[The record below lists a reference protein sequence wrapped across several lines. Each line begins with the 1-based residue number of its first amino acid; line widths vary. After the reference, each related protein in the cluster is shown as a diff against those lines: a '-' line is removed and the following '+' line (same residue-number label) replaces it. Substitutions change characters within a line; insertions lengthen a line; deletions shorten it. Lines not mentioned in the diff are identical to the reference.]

1 MRYAAVSSTVEP
13 IESQRSRD
21 GFMKILLVDDHALF
35 RAGLRLLLRTMRP
48 NAEILEAATLEESFA
63 LCQAHP
69 DLQVCLLDL
78 TLRAENGLGAL
89 TRLKER
95 APEMA
100 VVVVSGAEDI
110 GTIRQCIESGAM
122 SYIPKSLPPE
132 VLTEALNSVLRGELY
147 LPTQVLELDRRTPAP
162 ALTPRQLEVLRYLSR
177 GWPTKA
183 ICRELNLSE
192 HTVKEYISSIFQAL
206 GVRNRTEAVI
216 KAASLALPALNHGP
230 GSA

>member
-1 MRYAAVSSTVEP
+1 
-13 IESQRSRD
+13 
-21 GFMKILLVDDHALF
+21 MKILLVDDHALF

-48 NAEILEAATLEESFA
+48 DAEILEAATLEESFA
-63 LCQAHP
+63 LCQSHP

-78 TLRAENGLGAL
+78 ALRAENGLGAL
-89 TRLKER
+89 TGLKER

-110 GTIRQCIESGAM
+110 GTIRKCIEGGAM

-132 VLTEALNSVLRGELY
+132 VLTEALNSVLRGQLY
-147 LPTQVLELDRRTPAP
+147 LPEQVLELDRRAPAP
-162 ALTPRQLEVLRYLSR
+162 TLTPRQLEVLRYLSR

-183 ICRELNLSE
+183 ICREMDLSE
-192 HTVKEYISSIFQAL
+192 HTVKEHITSIFQAL
-206 GVRNRTEAVI
+206 GVHNRTEAVI
-216 KAASLALPALNHGP
+216 KAASLAIPSLSFGA